1 MRWRPVGTVARAMVL
16 VGVLLFVAGLGLA
29 LLPFDAESR
38 RTGRSVACGTPLV
51 AVGQVDAESALEGI
65 GRLARAG
72 AAPAAPPTAEALAR
86 VEALE
91 GEVERFDAC
100 QRAAAW
106 RMHVAGRVELV
117 GAGLALFA
125 VLRAARTAAPM
136 AGARA

>member
-1 MRWRPVGTVARAMVL
+1 MLL
-16 VGVLLFVAGLGLA
+16 VGAALCVAGVALA

-38 RTGRSVACGTPLV
+38 RSGRSVACGSPLV
-51 AVGQVDAESALEGI
+51 AVGQVDAEAALEGI
-65 GRLARAG
+65 GRLAQAG

-91 GEVERFDAC
+91 DEVERFDAC

-106 RMHVAGRVELV
+106 RMHVAGRVELL
-117 GAGLALFA
+117 GAGLAFFA
-125 VLRAARTAAPM
+125 VLRAARAAAPM

>member
-1 MRWRPVGTVARAMVL
+1 MVL
-16 VGVLLFVAGLGLA
+16 AGAVLCVAGVALA

-38 RTGRSVACGTPLV
+38 RSGRSVECGSPLV
-51 AVGQVDAESALEGI
+51 AVGQVDAEAALEGI
-65 GRLARAG
+65 GRLAQSG
-72 AAPAAPPTAEALAR
+72 VAPAAPPTAEALAR
-86 VEALE
+86 LEALE

-117 GAGLALFA
+117 GACLALVA
-125 VLRAARTAAPM
+125 VLNAGRTAAPM